1 MLAGLTFLMFAV
13 LTIKLTYA
21 SGRLAQPAVLV
32 LISVMVVLSAGFLEV
47 AFATLRRKE
56 KRRAQLLG
64 RTTLLL
70 IGGFLVFLPL
80 LLLGVSIWMGTE
92 AEVAS
97 AVGVLSLSSLGLL
110 AIRLARIRKR
120 PTSL

>member
-1 MLAGLTFLMFAV
+1 
-13 LTIKLTYA
+13 
-21 SGRLAQPAVLV
+21 V